1 MTIPEIIDYI
11 EREWPEVTDPKH
23 CATLCRNAHD
33 EKHLDQLVCFY
44 ERNLHVLF

>member
-23 CATLCRNAHD
+23 CAAMIGSAHD
-33 EKHLDQLVCFY
+33 EKDLDRKICFY
-44 ERNLHVLF
+44 ERNIHVLF